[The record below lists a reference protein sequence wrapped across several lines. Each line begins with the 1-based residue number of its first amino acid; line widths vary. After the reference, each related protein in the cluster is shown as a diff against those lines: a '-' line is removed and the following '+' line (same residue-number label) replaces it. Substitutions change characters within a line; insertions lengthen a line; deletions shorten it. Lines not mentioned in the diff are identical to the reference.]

1 MALNVF
7 FEPESNI
14 VNKAYLA
21 FGGMAPTTI
30 LARKTC
36 NTMIGRFY
44 KIVQYIYLILNYII
58 EKILIYIFFRK
69 WDEDLLETTYDSLL
83 NELPLSDNVPGGM
96 VKYRRSLSL
105 RYDINILKI
114 YI

>member
-21 FGGMAPTTI
+21 FGGMAPTTV

-36 NTMIGRFY
+36 NIMIGRFY
-44 KIVQYIYLILNYII
+44 NRTIH
-58 EKILIYIFFRK
+58 IFNFELYYRK
-69 WDEDLLETTYDSLL
+69 
-83 NELPLSDNVPGGM
+83 N
-96 VKYRRSLSL
+96 
-105 RYDINILKI
+105 INI
-114 YI
+114 YFF

>member
-44 KIVQYIYLILNYII
+44 KIVQYVY
-58 EKILIYIFFRK
+58 F
-69 WDEDLLETTYDSLL
+69 
-83 NELPLSDNVPGGM
+83 
-96 VKYRRSLSL
+96 
-105 RYDINILKI
+105 
-114 YI
+114 